1 VGHAFETLPDYLRAG
16 LALVFVGINP
26 GVNSVVRGHYF
37 ASPWSRFWPA
47 FSRSRLGAR
56 VRRGL
61 GVRAL
66 GPEHDALLMDFGIG
80 FTDVVKRPTTNAAG
94 LTPRDFA
101 RWAPRLRQ
109 RLRRAAPRVVC
120 FHGVTAYGNFLRFA
134 LGQPRWPT
142 LGPQAECLGPTRIF
156 VVPNPSGANA
166 HFLAADLTR
175 WYDRLASFVA
185 AGQETG
191 FGRGRNF
198 RGSEARCYHEA
209 LDRKESRWNL

>member
-1 VGHAFETLPDYLRAG
+1 MGYAFETLPDYLRPG
-16 LALVFVGINP
+16 LALVLVGINP

-47 FSRSRLGAR
+47 FSRSRLGVTVCR
-56 VRRGL
+56 QL

-66 GPEHDALLMDFGIG
+66 RPEHDARLMDFGIG

-94 LTPRDFA
+94 LTPGDFA
-101 RWAPRLRQ
+101 EWAPRLR
-109 RLRRAAPRVVC
+109 RRVRRAGPRVVC
-120 FHGVTAYGNFLRFA
+120 FHGVTAYGNFLRFG

-166 HFLAADLTR
+166 HFHAADLAR
-175 WYDRLASFVA
+175 WYDRLARFVG
-185 AGQETG
+185 AGQASG

-198 RGSEARCYHEA
+198 RASQARCYHDA